1 MSNTSNTLSGG
12 SLKSRNTQM
21 NHRSQERKTISSIK
35 FIDFIDLSE
44 VIMALEMTTDQ
55 SQAYFDT
62 KTGKIKWI
70 YDFEPSLSDISSED
84 LDEKLDDESAEELAE
99 GLDEHSNNRNN
110 RYNHNSVYRYIPL
123 PDQYEIYEYHMIEAF
138 AYSRNDRL
146 VGAITGRG
154 AFRRFKDAVDR
165 LGLSEEWY
173 EFRDNCYRERAVS
186 WCRGNGIRFTE
197 KRKKNKKDSRRSAKS
212 NA

>member
-62 KTGKIKWI
+62 KTGEILWQ
-70 YDFEPSLSDISSED
+70 YDFEPSLSTLSSEE
-84 LDEKLDDESAEELAE
+84 LEE
-99 GLDEHSNNRNN
+99 DSK
-110 RYNHNSVYRYIPL
+110 RYIPL

-138 AYSRNDRL
+138 ASDQCGNDDRNNSLIR
-146 VGAITGRG
+146 AITGRG
-154 AFRRFKDAVDR
+154 AFRRFNDAVDR

-197 KRKKNKKDSRRSAKS
+197 KRKKNKKGSRRSAKS